1 MESRTLDFADLTG
14 SMSARCDPTRSLTLS
29 LVIDFLAYLTL
40 RLLVAVIG
48 CMPTDMTD
56 SLCRRLAWLLA
67 VPIGIRRHSI
77 NETYA
82 QVFPSMPK
90 HTQRRLT
97 LEMWRHL
104 LIMACEVVWAQR
116 RIHRSNWGD
125 YVQFRGNREMLLH
138 LLDVRPTVMVTG
150 HFGNFEVGG
159 YLLGVMGLRT
169 TSIARRLDNAWLHDW
184 VTRFRSV
191 KGQDMVDKNG
201 CAADIDAHLTAGG
214 TLSLLA
220 DQHAGNKGLWVDF
233 CGVPASC
240 HKALALFTL
249 TSGAP
254 MLVGYTRRFGLRPM
268 QFESCL
274 VDAADPAADT
284 NQVTGSTG
292 DLTRWYNQVL
302 EQIIDTSPEQYW
314 WLHRRWRDP
323 PNKAKLRLNRQRQA
337 AMMRRESNAKAA

>member
-1 MESRTLDFADLTG
+1 M
-14 SMSARCDPTRSLTLS
+14 
-29 LVIDFLAYLTL
+29 IDFLAYLTL

-48 CMPTDMTD
+48 CMPTDMGD

-67 VPIGIRRHSI
+67 IPMGVRRKSI
-77 NETYA
+77 DETYA
-82 QVFPSMPK
+82 RVFEGMP
-90 HTQRRLT
+90 RRDQQTLT
-97 LEMWRHL
+97 LAMWRHL
-104 LIMACEVVWAQR
+104 LVMVCEIVWAQR
-116 RIHRSNWGD
+116 RIHRCNWGD

-169 TSIARRLDNAWLHDW
+169 TSIARRLDNAWLHAW
-184 VTRFRSV
+184 VTRFRSA
-191 KGQDMVDKNG
+191 KGQDMVDKQG
-201 CAADIDAHLTAGG
+201 CAADIDAHLNAGG

-220 DQHAGNKGLWVDF
+220 DQHAGSKGLWMDF

-254 MLVGYTRRFGLRPM
+254 MLVGYTRRLGTAPM

-274 VDAADPAADT
+274 VDAADPANDRRE
-284 NQVTGSTG
+284 VTGSTN
-292 DLTRWYNQVL
+292 DLTRWYNQTL
-302 EQIIDTSPEQYW
+302 EQIIDTAPEQYW

-323 PNKAKLRLNRQRQA
+323 PNKAKLRLDRQRQTAKMREASQTRA
-337 AMMRRESNAKAA
+337 A